1 MTHPPRRCRWRR
13 PLPLLVLA
21 GLLSLGSNTAEAQA
35 NADTTIAREQLMDGI
50 YLFKVPVDLDKW
62 TATNVV
68 VIVNDDDVTVFDSN
82 TRLSTTR
89 RIIAEIRRLTPKPVR
104 TLINSHWHMDHWS
117 GNDEYVKAWPGL
129 QIVATTET
137 RDYMKRMG
145 SHFFAH
151 GLETSAQRER
161 ASLDSAI
168 RSGKRSDGRPLTA
181 DARRAIEAD
190 IEDTKSFAAEVASI
204 RRVLPTVA
212 FRDSLVLWSGS
223 REFQLVSLTGDATGS
238 TVLFLPRER
247 LLVTGDVL
255 VARSNG
261 MGPPPWTTNS
271 FAITPWYQS
280 LRRMQA
286 LGASVIVPGQGNA
299 FRDGRY
305 LATTAD
311 LFGAVL
317 DQAHAALEAGAVTT
331 AEVQGRVNVDEIARR
346 YPLGPGGLDADFRG
360 WVNVLVRKVVLES
373 YDGVVR

>member
-1 MTHPPRRCRWRR
+1 MFR
-13 PLPLLVLA
+13 
-21 GLLSLGSNTAEAQA
+21 
-35 NADTTIAREQLMDGI
+35 
-50 YLFKVPVDLDKW
+50 VPVELDKW

-68 VIVNDDDVTVFDSN
+68 VIVNDADVTVFDSN
-82 TRLSTTR
+82 TRPSTAR
-89 RIIAEIRRLTPKPVR
+89 RIIAEIRRITPRPVR

-129 QIVATTET
+129 QIVATVET

-151 GLETSAQRER
+151 GLETGMLRER

-168 RSGKRSDGRPLTA
+168 RTGKRSDGTALTA
-181 DARRAIEAD
+181 EGRRAIEAD
-190 IEDTKSFAAEVASI
+190 LEDTRKFAAEVAAI
-204 RRVLPTVA
+204 PRVLPTIA
-212 FRDSLVLWSGS
+212 FRDSLVLWSGT

-238 TVLFLPRER
+238 TVLFLPREK

-255 VARSNG
+255 VARANG

-271 FAITPWYQS
+271 FAITPWYHS

-286 LGASVIVPGQGNA
+286 MGASVIVPGQGHA
-299 FRDGRY
+299 FRDGNY

-317 DQAHAALEAGAVTT
+317 DQAHAALEGGAVTT
-331 AEVQGRVNVDEIARR
+331 AQVQAKVNVDAIGRR
-346 YPLGPGGLDADFRG
+346 YPLGPAGLDGDFRA
-360 WVNVLVRKVVLES
+360 WVNTLVRKVVLES
-373 YDGVVR
+373 YDGVAR